1 MTKSRKSNV
10 YLILSDIH
18 ADIKALDAIIEII
31 NDPKLKKRYG
41 SVNKI
46 INLGDTTGRGYHP
59 AEVIERL
66 IELGKE
72 ISLVSIMGNHDES
85 FLYDWPVSGD
95 NEDCVRAHEELKSAV
110 NSGHRN
116 RACLDFLKNLPQYY
130 VDKAE
135 RILAVHGGPLDPEKI
150 APPDLGDFDKW
161 LYQRTWQRISEYDFE
176 YLDDYGYHYLPENA
190 FLHAREFFE
199 IGFIIFCG
207 HQHTEA
213 VYRNKGMKTEPV
225 SEERMKV
232 REEEFAGYVVQV
244 KELEREQGVNYLIRV
259 GIAGPAGYYK
269 RYGWNKI
276 HFGLLWW
283 EKGKQKVGLFESE
296 LERTPS
302 FANDAIS
309 GSRI

>member
-1 MTKSRKSNV
+1 MTKSRRSNV
-10 YLILSDIH
+10 YLIFSDIH

-31 NDPKLKKRYG
+31 NDPKFKKRYG

-46 INLGDTTGRGYHP
+46 MNLGDTTGRGYHP

-72 ISLVSIMGNHDES
+72 ISTVSIIGNHDEA

-95 NEDCVRAHEELKSAV
+95 DEDCIRAHEELKSAG
-110 NSGHRN
+110 SSHRQK
-116 RACLDFLKNLPQYY
+116 ACLDFLKNLPQYY
-130 VDKAE
+130 VDEEE
-135 RILAVHGGPLDPEKI
+135 RILAVHGGPLDTEKI
-150 APPDLGDFDKW
+150 APPGLEDYDKW

-190 FLHAREFFE
+190 FLHAGEFFDN
-199 IGFIIFCG
+199 GFMIFCG

-213 VYRNKGMKTEPV
+213 AYRNMGMKTELV
-225 SEERMKV
+225 SGERMKV
-232 REEEFAGYVVQV
+232 REEKLAGHVVRV
-244 KELEREQGVNYLIRV
+244 KELVREQDANYLIRV
-259 GIAGPAGYYK
+259 GIAGPAGYHR

-283 EKGKQKVGLFESE
+283 EKGKQKAGLFEGE
-296 LERTPS
+296 LEYE
-302 FANDAIS
+302 
-309 GSRI
+309 